1 MADHFFTRE
10 HHLLVNCQFHY
21 AAQPIGLA
29 VMTTMKLSYTYWTFG
44 IAVVDAQYA

>member
-29 VMTTMKLSYTYWTFG
+29 VMTTMKLNHAYLTFI
-44 IAVVDAQYA
+44 IAEVDA